1 MRCNISGKD
10 LNALE
15 YGKIK
20 SMLRELTFTPMGCEK
35 ADALLPGHNLDM
47 VAGSLDETEEALK
60 MIAMKG
66 FPNTGK
72 IEDIRRILNSLK
84 IGADLSQG
92 QLLHVAGV
100 LGACGVLKEYISSD
114 DLGCKSLMGLA
125 DGINPYKDIKNEI
138 EEKIIS
144 DEEMDDDAS
153 PQLYSIRKKIKSI
166 NSSIRD
172 RLNSMITS
180 SRYQKLLQDPI
191 ITIREGR
198 FVIPVKQEYKGT
210 VSGIVHDQSASGAT
224 LFIEPMPIVEM
235 NNEVRQ
241 LEVKEKDEI
250 KRILKQLSEELRDVN
265 SDVEE
270 DVDILG
276 ELDFIF
282 AKAYLA
288 QKMDAVKPEL
298 NEDGITKIVAAKH
311 PLISSNKVVP
321 VDIELGKDFDVLVIT
336 GPNTGGKT
344 VSLKTAGLLIIM
356 ALSGLYIPAGYGSQV
371 AVYDNIF
378 ADIGDEQSIEQ
389 SLSTFSSHIS
399 NIVRIIKGVG
409 SNSLVLL
416 DELGAGTDPSEGAAL
431 GLGILEFFRRRRIK
445 VIATTHY
452 SELKAYALKT
462 DRVENASVEF
472 DVDTLR
478 PTYRLMIGVPGKSNA
493 FLISERLGLDKRV
506 IEKARSYISS
516 DEMKME
522 DLIME
527 LEKNRV
533 TSEEDKEKAESM
545 LREMNVKRAE
555 LDEEKKRLGIEKSE
569 ILNEAKDKAN
579 RVAAETRRE
588 AKRIIKQL
596 KDLNKL
602 DDRSSRDREIER
614 LRKEMT
620 KNLGTDEDD
629 EEQDIESCSVPKDI
643 IPGMDVYIKSIGQ
656 DGNVLRKDGDKAE
669 VQAGIMKITVDISDL
684 LESTGSEKKKKKKV
698 RDEVT
703 LSRSNT
709 ISPEIDVRGQNLD
722 DALADIDIYLDD
734 AYMSGL
740 KEVMIIHGKGTGVL
754 RNGVKQYLRRNKRVS
769 SFRLG
774 MLREGG
780 DGVTVVKL

>member
-1 MRCNISGKD
+1 
-10 LNALE
+10 
-15 YGKIK
+15 
-20 SMLRELTFTPMGCEK
+20 
-35 ADALLPGHNLDM
+35 
-47 VAGSLDETEEALK
+47 
-60 MIAMKG
+60 
-66 FPNTGK
+66 
-72 IEDIRRILNSLK
+72 
-84 IGADLSQG
+84 
-92 QLLHVAGV
+92 
-100 LGACGVLKEYISSD
+100 
-114 DLGCKSLMGLA
+114 
-125 DGINPYKDIKNEI
+125 
-138 EEKIIS
+138 
-144 DEEMDDDAS
+144 
-153 PQLYSIRKKIKSI
+153 
-166 NSSIRD
+166 
-172 RLNSMITS
+172 
-180 SRYQKLLQDPI
+180 
-191 ITIREGR
+191 
-198 FVIPVKQEYKGT
+198 
-210 VSGIVHDQSASGAT
+210 
-224 LFIEPMPIVEM
+224 
-235 NNEVRQ
+235 
-241 LEVKEKDEI
+241 
-250 KRILKQLSEELRDVN
+250 
-265 SDVEE
+265 
-270 DVDILG
+270 
-276 ELDFIF
+276 
-282 AKAYLA
+282 
-288 QKMDAVKPEL
+288 
-298 NEDGITKIVAAKH
+298 
-311 PLISSNKVVP
+311 
-321 VDIELGKDFDVLVIT
+321 
-336 GPNTGGKT
+336 
-344 VSLKTAGLLIIM
+344 
-356 ALSGLYIPAGYGSQV
+356 
-371 AVYDNIF
+371 
-378 ADIGDEQSIEQ
+378 
-389 SLSTFSSHIS
+389 
-399 NIVRIIKGVG
+399 
-409 SNSLVLL
+409 
-416 DELGAGTDPSEGAAL
+416 
-431 GLGILEFFRRRRIK
+431 
-445 VIATTHY
+445 
-452 SELKAYALKT
+452 
-462 DRVENASVEF
+462 
-472 DVDTLR
+472 
-478 PTYRLMIGVPGKSNA
+478 MIGVPGKSNA

-656 DGNVLRKDGDKAE
+656 NGIVLRKDGDKAE

-684 LESTGSEKKKKKKV
+684 LESTVSEKKKKKKV